1 MKKKD
6 FDQIKTKDAE
16 SLKKL
21 IWEKEKEKA
30 KAHLEL
36 KMAKLK
42 NVHTA
47 HQLKKDIARVK
58 TIASEKLFQEGA
70 RKNAPN

>member
-6 FDQIKTKDAE
+6 FDQIKTKDIE

-21 IWEKEKEKA
+21 IWEKEKEKVRV
-30 KAHLEL
+30 HLEL

-42 NVHTA
+42 NVHAA
-47 HQLKKDIARVK
+47 HQLKKDIAKVK

>member
-6 FDQIKTKDAE
+6 FDQIKTKDIE

-21 IWEKEKEKA
+21 ISEKEKEKA

-42 NVHTA
+42 NVHA
-47 HQLKKDIARVK
+47 ARQLKKDIAKVK
-58 TIASEKLFQEGA
+58 TITSEKLFQEGT
-70 RKNAPN
+70 RKNATS